1 MLLVERLRVYIHVAY
16 AHPVC
21 AAGQIVLGA
30 SLAVS
35 PWYGPFACA
44 LMRISGQCPTALVV
58 VVQNRRDHLAE
69 LSLKYRIRKSLHM
82 KFSKLLTVVFLDH
95 SC

>member
-35 PWYGPFACA
+35 PWAVCLRVDADQWSVSDCISHGGP
-44 LMRISGQCPTALVV
+44 
-58 VVQNRRDHLAE
+58 
-69 LSLKYRIRKSLHM
+69 K
-82 KFSKLLTVVFLDH
+82 
-95 SC
+95 